1 MSHISFHTDL
11 WLFGEL
17 VNDLIL
23 RLAKEHLYAPYWSQ
37 QILDELRRK
46 LQLRIGEERSAQRVN
61 AMTAAFP
68 EALVIG
74 YESLIKN
81 MTCDEKDRHVLAA
94 ADYSPAQTLVTFN
107 TKDFPETST
116 QPLRIEVKRPDDF
129 FLDVLDLDPGRVAR
143 VCHTALLSY
152 KRYPQTPE
160 DYADMLRKSGVPEF
174 VNCLYPILDALSLN

>member
-23 RLAKEHLYAPYWSQ
+23 RLAEEHLYAPYWSQ
-37 QILDELRRK
+37 QILDELRRN

-61 AMTAAFP
+61 AMSAAFP

-129 FLDVLDLDPGRVAR
+129 FLDVLD
-143 VCHTALLSY
+143 SI
-152 KRYPQTPE
+152 QE
-160 DYADMLRKSGVPEF
+160 EWQEF
-174 VNCLYPILDALSLN
+174 VTRHC

>member
-1 MSHISFHTDL
+1 MSFPVFFDTCT
-11 WLFGEL
+11 LFGEL

-23 RLAKEHLYAPYWSQ
+23 RLAEEHLYAPYWSQ
-37 QILDELRRK
+37 QILDELRRN

-68 EALVIG
+68 EALVTG
-74 YESLIKN
+74 YESPIKN

-143 VCHTALLSY
+143 VCHMALLSY
-152 KRYPQTPE
+152 KRYPRTPE

-174 VNCLYPILDALSLN
+174 ANCLYPILDALSLN